1 MDIEKA
7 IMMNE
12 KDNVATRV
20 RTSTILCFLS

>member
-1 MDIEKA
+1 MDIQKA

-20 RTSTILCFLS
+20 RTSTILSSLS